1 MAAAPV
7 IAVGLNQA
15 FREGILAKFDSA
27 GNTYPHGHGANYFA
41 NFSGKVTQ
49 NGYCQGPNA
58 LATALDGQGNTYQAG
73 SMRFTYDPAV
83 ALETYGYLPFTLVK
97 ANPDGDVLWTAS
109 HGAAVTDMTI
119 DASGNVYT
127 MGNAVNAARQVWSS
141 GGRAGYYTT
150 RKYNPDGAL
159 LWSADHGFSAAYN
172 ESGNFFRTCIHLGA
186 DGYLYTGGAWN
197 STTGN
202 LTRYDPDTGEI
213 LSQTLA
219 LSTITIQDLV
229 VDAAS
234 NAYVLGTGNY
244 AVAKYD
250 IAGTLLASAPVKVA
264 SNGDNHNPRR
274 IAFDGNGHL
283 VILTD
288 APYVNY
294 LTQFLFRYDTDCLLL
309 HEQTPYDS
317 LRPWRDMALDADGR
331 VYLVAK
337 SYGTPAYVA
346 PAVVQ
351 FDSAFDLVWSN
362 NTALAGK
369 GNAISLAV
377 GEVETPS
384 LRLPIGLGVPTIT
397 GDQYVLA
404 PGLPLGIGLG
414 VPRIVRDYLGPPLPA
429 VWRARF
435 PDAPDLALALKS
447 IQLSADAAETRA
459 TLVVALPSAAL
470 SAALETLVGSD
481 IEILRG
487 VRFADGS
494 EQLDILATATLA
506 TTTVDIGSSSASA
519 TLTATRA
526 TPASS
531 GQTRRIRGISYRNT
545 RDGQRRIRGAVDTYL
560 QPGDIADLG
569 NNESMTVAEISIY
582 VSPTSATMEIA
593 E

>member
-15 FREGILAKFDSA
+15 YREGILAKFDSA

-58 LATALDGQGNTYQAG
+58 LATALDAQGNTYQAG
-73 SMRFTYDPAV
+73 NMAVTYDPAV

-97 ANPDGDVLWTAS
+97 ANPDGDVLWTTS

-127 MGNAVNAARQVWSS
+127 VGDAVNATRQVWSS
-141 GGRAGYYTT
+141 GSRAGYYTT
-150 RKYNPDGAL
+150 RKYDPSGNL
-159 LWSADHGFSAAYN
+159 LWSADHGFSPSYV
-172 ESGNFFRTCIHLGA
+172 GYFFRQTIHLGA
-186 DGYLYTGGAWN
+186 DGYLYTGGSWN

-264 SNGDNHNPRR
+264 SNGDKHNPRR

-309 HEQTPYDS
+309 HEQTPVNS
-317 LRPWRDMALDADGR
+317 LRPWRDLALDADDR
-331 VYLVAK
+331 VYLAAARPGGLVSNPSAL
-337 SYGTPAYVA
+337 
-346 PAVVQ
+346 VQ
-351 FDSAFDLVWSN
+351 FDADFAQVWYNNSAFVGLSD
-362 NTALAGK
+362 AL
-369 GNAISLAV
+369 SVAV
-377 GEVETPS
+377 SEVETPS
-384 LRLPIGLGVPTIT
+384 LRLSIGLGVPTIT

-404 PGLPLGIGLG
+404 PGLPLAIALG

-459 TLVVALPSAAL
+459 TLVVALPSAAE

-519 TLTATRA
+519 TLTSTRA

-531 GQTRRIRGISYRNT
+531 GQTRRILGISYRNT
-545 RDGQRRIRGAVDTYL
+545 RDGRRRIRGAVDTYL
-560 QPGDIADLG
+560 LPGDTADLG
-569 NNESMTVAEISIY
+569 NNEFLTVAEISIY

>member
-27 GNTYPHGHGANYFA
+27 GNTYPHGHGADYFA

-49 NGYCQGPNA
+49 NGYCQGPHA

-73 SMRFTYDPAV
+73 NMSFTYDPAV

-127 MGNAVNAARQVWSS
+127 VGDAVNATRQVWSS
-141 GGRAGYYTT
+141 GSRAGYYTT
-150 RKYNPDGAL
+150 RKYDPSGNL
-159 LWSADHGFSAAYN
+159 LWSADHGFSPSYV
-172 ESGNFFRTCIHLGA
+172 GYFFRQTIHLGA
-186 DGYLYTGGAWN
+186 DGYLYTGGSWN
-197 STTGN
+197 SSTGN

-219 LSTITIQDLV
+219 TGTITIQDLV

-234 NAYVLGTGNY
+234 NAYILGTGSY

-250 IAGTLLASAPVKVA
+250 LAGTLLASAPVKVA
-264 SNGDNHNPRR
+264 SNGDKHYPRR
-274 IAFDGNGHL
+274 IAFDSGGNL

-288 APYVNY
+288 APYINY
-294 LTQFLFRYDTDCLLL
+294 LSQFLFRYDTDCLLL

-317 LRPWRDMALDADGR
+317 LRPWRDMALDADDR

-346 PAVVQ
+346 PTVVQ
-351 FDSAFDLVWSN
+351 FDADFDLVWQN
-362 NTALAGK
+362 ATALWGK
-369 GNAISLAV
+369 GDAISVAV
-377 GEVETPS
+377 SEVETPS
-384 LRLPIGLGVPTIT
+384 LRLSISLGVPTIS

-404 PGLPLGIGLG
+404 PGLPLAIALG

-429 VWRARF
+429 VWRVRF
-435 PDAPDLALALKS
+435 LDAPDLALALKS
-447 IQLSADAAETRA
+447 IQLSADIGETRI

-481 IEILRG
+481 IELLRG
-487 VRFADGS
+487 VRFGDGS
-494 EQLDILATATLA
+494 EQLDVLATATLA

-531 GQTRRIRGISYRNT
+531 GQTRRILGISYRNT
-545 RDGQRRIRGAVDTYL
+545 RDGRRRIRGAVDTYL
-560 QPGDIADLG
+560 LPGDSADLG
-569 NNESMTVAEISIY
+569 NNELMTVAEISIY